1 MTKVITLTL
10 ISIAFLWIFTLA
22 FAQEAQPLAPVPS
35 PAPVNYTLP
44 YPGILPDHPL
54 FVFKVIRDKILMYLI
69 SNPLRKT
76 EFFILMGDKRL
87 NMSLFLMDK
96 QKTELAVDTA
106 QEAQIYL
113 EKAYD
118 ALLKIETNTTS
129 EKNNIKDRFEKSLN
143 KHIEMTEA
151 IRSRT
156 QGETSEQITA
166 VLEKLRQLKD
176 KFSRNK

>member
-1 MTKVITLTL
+1 
-10 ISIAFLWIFTLA
+10 
-22 FAQEAQPLAPVPS
+22 
-35 PAPVNYTLP
+35 
-44 YPGILPDHPL
+44 
-54 FVFKVIRDKILMYLI
+54 
-69 SNPLRKT
+69 
-76 EFFILMGDKRL
+76 MGDKRL